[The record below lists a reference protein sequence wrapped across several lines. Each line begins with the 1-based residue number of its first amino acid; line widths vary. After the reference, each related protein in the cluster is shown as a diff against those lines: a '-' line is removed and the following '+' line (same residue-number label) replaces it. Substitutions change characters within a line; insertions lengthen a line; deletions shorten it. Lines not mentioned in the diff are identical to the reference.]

1 MESTSTSYRGKWN
14 NNCSKYVWNPVD
26 SLKRRGSINLVYY
39 SLSRNWVN
47 NVVIR
52 SVLRCYT
59 LPTVFTFRYCENFN
73 SHFPRSS
80 SYNNLSSKVYI
91 IYSSIYKYVIICK
104 SQSQTVFLDWFNFFL
119 KARRRS
125 LRKTISSRLSRGE
138 SARHPDASR
147 DIRSLSGSARLSL
160 GDKEAEDSPDFP
172 ATRTTSDPCT
182 TSSSASCTSTCE
194 TFHSLQL
201 ERKKYTSIYKI

>member
-1 MESTSTSYRGKWN
+1 M
-14 NNCSKYVWNPVD
+14 
-26 SLKRRGSINLVYY
+26 
-39 SLSRNWVN
+39 
-47 NVVIR
+47 
-52 SVLRCYT
+52 
-59 LPTVFTFRYCENFN
+59 FTFRYCE
-73 SHFPRSS
+73 
-80 SYNNLSSKVYI
+80 NNLSSKVYI
-91 IYSSIYKYVIICK
+91 IYGSIYKYVIICK

-201 ERKKYTSIYKI
+201 ERKKYTNIYIDIKRILSNVLFLVASCRRREKWRREREKRKCRIVSTYSMTLLFSVEFIEEKSDWRWFERMKRNLSSNE